1 MRGRARGCGRDWCRG
16 RRSSSSVAH
25 TPRRSWVNATHS
37 CAVKVVIDDDEEE
50 EEEDERKRACG
61 VARGEGARSI
71 DSIRGL
77 SF

>member
-1 MRGRARGCGRDWCRG
+1 
-16 RRSSSSVAH
+16 
-25 TPRRSWVNATHS
+25 VNATHS

-50 EEEDERKRACG
+50 EDDERKRACG